1 VTVATP
7 DLAERFE
14 AEGYVVVDSRID
26 AVVVDGAVADVER
39 MFAALPPAQRRVQ
52 DAWKASEN
60 VRRIA
65 LQPSLLETLA
75 ALYGRTPRAF
85 QTLNFRVGS
94 EQRPHADAIHFD
106 SVPSGYMCGV
116 WVALEDI
123 DMDNG
128 PLVYYPGSHK
138 LPQISF
144 SDLDLPP
151 YKRYY
156 PKYEEAVERLVE
168 ERVGEVLEGVALEP
182 RYATLRRG
190 QALIWSAN
198 LIHGGAPQRDP
209 RRTRHTQ
216 VTHYF
221 FEGFRYRTPMR
232 SGRFFTYW
240 RYPEWVRPDGPRR
253 DNARNARTH
262 LNSLKWLVFAAA
274 AKFAHR
280 RSN

>member
-1 VTVATP
+1 MSHPTG
-7 DLAERFE
+7 DLAARFE
-14 AEGYVVVDSRID
+14 ADGYVILDSGID
-26 AVVVDGAVADVER
+26 PAVVEGAVADVELI
-39 MFAALPPAQRRVQ
+39 FAGLPPAERRVQ

-65 LQPSLLETLA
+65 LEPSLVETLA
-75 ALYGRTPRAF
+75 ALYGCTPRAF

-128 PLVYYPGSHK
+128 PLVYYPGSHR
-138 LPQISF
+138 LPRISF
-144 SDLDLPP
+144 ADLGVPP

-156 PKYEEAVERLVE
+156 PRYEDAVERLVE
-168 ERVGEVLEGVALEP
+168 ERVGELLDGVALEP
-182 RYATLRRG
+182 RYATLHKG
-190 QALIWSAN
+190 QALVWSAN
-198 LIHGGAPQRDP
+198 LIHGGARQRDP
-209 RRTRHTQ
+209 NRTRHSQ

-232 SGRFFTYW
+232 SGDSFTYW
-240 RYPEWVRPDGPRR
+240 RYPEWVRAGGPRR
-253 DNARNARTH
+253 DLVRDLRTH
-262 LNSLKWLVFAAA
+262 ANALKWLVFAAA
-274 AKFAHR
+274 ARLRQR
-280 RSN
+280 RDR

>member
-1 VTVATP
+1 VTLSTS
-7 DLAERFE
+7 DLRARFE
-14 AEGYVVVDSRID
+14 ADGYVVLDSGID
-26 AVVVDGAVADVER
+26 PAVVKGAVADVEL
-39 MFAALPPAQRRVQ
+39 MFAGLPPAERRVQ

-65 LQPSLLETLA
+65 LEPSIVETLA

-85 QTLNFRVGS
+85 QTLNFRVAS
-94 EQRPHADAIHFD
+94 EQRPHADTIHFD
-106 SVPSGYMCGV
+106 SVPPGYMCGV

-128 PLVYYPGSHK
+128 PVVYYPGSHK

-144 SDLDLPP
+144 SDLGLPP

-156 PKYEEAVERLVE
+156 PKYEDAVEQLVE
-168 ERVGEVLEGVALEP
+168 ERVGELLEGVALEP
-182 RYATLRRG
+182 RHATLRRG

-209 RRTRHTQ
+209 SRTRHSQ

-232 SGRFFTYW
+232 SGRYFTYW

-253 DNARNARTH
+253 NVARDARTH
-262 LNSLKWLVFAAA
+262 MNALKWILFAAA
-274 AKFAHR
+274 AR
-280 RSN
+280 LGRSRKR

>member
-1 VTVATP
+1 MSHPTR
-7 DLAERFE
+7 DLATRFE
-14 AEGYVVVDSRID
+14 ADGYVILDSEID
-26 AVVVDGAVADVER
+26 PAILEGAIADVER
-39 MFAALPPAQRRVQ
+39 TFAALPRNERRVQ
-52 DAWKASEN
+52 DAWTTSEN

-65 LQPSLLETLA
+65 LDRSLLATLEE
-75 ALYGRTPRAF
+75 LYRRTPRAF

-128 PLVYYPGSHK
+128 PLVYYPGSHR

-144 SDLDLPP
+144 ADLGVPP

-156 PKYEEAVERLVE
+156 PRYEDAVERLVE
-168 ERVGEVLEGVALEP
+168 ERVGELLGGVALEP
-182 RYATLRRG
+182 RYATLRKG
-190 QALIWSAN
+190 QALVWSAN

-209 RRTRHTQ
+209 SRTRHSQ

-232 SGRFFTYW
+232 SGERFTYW
-240 RYPEWVRPDGPRR
+240 RYPEWVRAGGPRR
-253 DNARNARTH
+253 DLVRNLRTH
-262 LNSLKWLVFAAA
+262 ANALKWLVFAAA
-274 AKFAHR
+274 ARLRQR
-280 RSN
+280 RER